1 MSTRRTGMYVGVGI
15 LGLALVASLRPKDGE
30 ADPALPGGDG
40 DGDGDGDAEDDPT
53 RGAMGFSP
61 SRYIRDD
68 AIHGSFYE
76 SRRGDL
82 LLGKG
87 PKSITWRALFQ
98 AALDA
103 GFRAE
108 PDGGTSAECIANDSA
123 RRVAYAGLIC
133 AAPANATHLTR
144 DLRERDFRNHEGVG
158 IDLRTRPLLWLPVL
172 DLEMLAQCG
181 VVQAA
186 RWEEDGTSTLEIPPE
201 LRHGYQ

>member
-1 MSTRRTGMYVGVGI
+1 MSNSRTGMYVGAGI
-15 LGLALVASLRPKDGE
+15 LGLALIASLRPRDAE
-30 ADPALPGGDG
+30 TETVSGGDG
-40 DGDGDGDAEDDPT
+40 DGDGDGDAVDDDPT

-61 SRYIRDD
+61 ARYIRND
-68 AIHGSFYE
+68 AVHGSFYE

-103 GFRAE
+103 GFQAE
-108 PDGGTSAECIANDSA
+108 SDDGVSAECIANDSA

-133 AAPANATHLTR
+133 AAPANAAHLTH

-158 IDLRTRPLLWLPVL
+158 IDLRTRPLLWLPVI
-172 DLEMLAQCG
+172 DLEMLTRCG
-181 VVQAA
+181 VIQSTV
-186 RWEEDGTSTLEIPPE
+186 WEEDGTSTLEIPPE
-201 LRHGYQ
+201 LRYVER

>member
-1 MSTRRTGMYVGVGI
+1 MYVGLGI
-15 LGLALVASLRPKDGE
+15 VGLALAASLRPKDAPAGGE
-30 ADPALPGGDG
+30 TSEGDGGDG
-40 DGDGDGDAEDDPT
+40 EAADDPT

-61 SRYIRDD
+61 ARYIRDD

-76 SRRGDL
+76 SRRGDI

-87 PKSITWRALFQ
+87 QKSITWRALFQ

-103 GFRAE
+103 GFGE
-108 PDGGTSAECIANDSA
+108 CPSDGGGVTAECIANDSA

-133 AAPANATHLTR
+133 AAPANATHLTA

-201 LRHGYQ
+201 LRHGN